1 MRKKERGIELLD
13 IAIIILVVAVVVAI
27 LTPKFREQKK
37 MRITERCR
45 QEIKALSEAEFRFY
59 KENWRKSFI
68 SPDSLAKLDSIA
80 AVYRKKG
87 RKPPFQIPDTTKV
100 EHIFTDDINKLKEY
114 LPSWAETLNV
124 DGKCP
129 LDGRDYII
137 VVRDSTFFSISCP
150 NLHGESVKGIYSWEK
165 K

>member
-1 MRKKERGIELLD
+1 MQKKEKGIELLD
-13 IAIIILVVAVVVAI
+13 IAIIILIAAVVFAI

-37 MRITERCR
+37 MKIAEECR
-45 QEIKALSEAEFRFY
+45 KEIRALSEAEFRFY
-59 KENWRKSFI
+59 RENWRKTFI
-68 SPDSLAKLDSIA
+68 SPDSLAKLDSLA
-80 AVYRKKG
+80 RVYKKKG
-87 RKPPFQIPDTTKV
+87 KKPPFEIPDTTKV
-100 EHIFTDDINKLKEY
+100 EKIFTDDINKLKEY
-114 LPSWAETLNV
+114 LPSWAETLSI

-129 LDGRDYII
+129 LDGREYIF